1 PACREDAEPLHSA
14 EVVLR
19 ARSPGREAEM
29 KGDESYRDSQSHA
42 GSLWQRCQRRDDRE
56 RGAERRYPHVG
67 RIHVRRQEEHLD
79 EPGNEEDEPARRR
92 TEPRSCGLRE
102 PRGSYGDAR
111 EGEGHYAHAD
121 VPGWRPARGIQR
133 SYGGR
138 DVATEGLQGGER
150 CERHPVSHGAAVR
163 RPHRIPAWEEHEQE
177 QQLRGDV
184 APSHD
189 PEWGDLPRESAPIA
203 SALPQHRHRAHDGGE
218 AHRVLT
224 AEQADGEGC
233 EGGGHAP
240 SRSGAEPNP
249 QGCEIRQRRAGDR
262 EEREPSDRQGVPRR
276 ARVYNGGCQTRWM
289 GAQEPPRD
297 RIDEERVHEVQ
308 AELRE
313 RPADRVDTEEL
324 QCHPEISDV
333 REWPAEGAGLAR
345 R

>member
-67 RIHVRRQEEHLD
+67 RIHVRRQEERV
-79 EPGNEEDEPARRR
+79 EKPGNEGDEPARRR

-163 RPHRIPAWEEHEQE
+163 RPHRIPEREEHKQE

-203 SALPQHRHRAHDGGE
+203 SALPQHRHRAHDGGG
-218 AHRVLT
+218 AHRGVT
-224 AEQADGEGC
+224 AEQSAAISRASRRQSRRPC
-233 EGGGHAP
+233 P
-240 SRSGAEPNP
+240 STATALTT
-249 QGCEIRQRRAGDR
+249 AGKLTACSLQSR
-262 EEREPSDRQGVPRR
+262 LTAKA
-276 ARVYNGGCQTRWM
+276 ARVAGMGHRGPGRRQIHRGGEYASAVPVS
-289 GAQEPPRD
+289 GKSAN
-297 RIDEERVHEVQ
+297 H
-308 AELRE
+308 L
-313 RPADRVDTEEL
+313 PARA
-324 QCHPEISDV
+324 C
-333 REWPAEGAGLAR
+333 PAALAYTTAVAKPAGWECRSRLAIA
-345 R
+345 